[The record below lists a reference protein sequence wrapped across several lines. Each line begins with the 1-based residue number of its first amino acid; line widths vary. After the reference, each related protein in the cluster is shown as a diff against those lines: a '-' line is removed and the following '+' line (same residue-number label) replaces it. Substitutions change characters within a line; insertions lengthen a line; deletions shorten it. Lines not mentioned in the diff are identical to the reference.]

1 MRLTLMC
8 LRNLF
13 RRRLRTLFCLVGI
26 SLATMSLV
34 AIGATTT
41 RYVAIIKEMNLFFSN
56 DIVVVAKGVLVVQA
70 FPIGGSIQ
78 ESTVDRVKAVEGA
91 KTAFPLLFILDFG
104 IEGAIQPV
112 PLKFVIGMPGNWSI
126 LVGSAPLLPKGWW
139 PSANS
144 TNGEAVIGSSFAKD
158 HGLVVGSQI
167 NVENHFLN
175 VTGILKTQS
184 VLLSRAIIMPL
195 QLAQDVYG
203 YNMLINMIV
212 VKPQEGVAV
221 EELARRIE
229 TDIAS
234 VSALTSDERNGIIA
248 PFLQD
253 VESLVLAITV
263 TLFLVNATIVT
274 IVSMIN
280 ISERRRDFA
289 TLYAL
294 GAPKGFVIRMVVTET
309 GLIGLLGSVAGI
321 IMGAN
326 AAVLIASYY
335 SNLPVSIVFPDLFII
350 VPPLFMVEVMMLTV
364 IISCVAGFILAMFA
378 TRTDVGSVLR
388 SEY

>member
-1 MRLTLMC
+1 
-8 LRNLF
+8 
-13 RRRLRTLFCLVGI
+13 
-26 SLATMSLV
+26 
-34 AIGATTT
+34 
-41 RYVAIIKEMNLFFSN
+41 
-56 DIVVVAKGVLVVQA
+56 
-70 FPIGGSIQ
+70 
-78 ESTVDRVKAVEGA
+78 
-91 KTAFPLLFILDFG
+91 
-104 IEGAIQPV
+104 
-112 PLKFVIGMPGNWSI
+112 
-126 LVGSAPLLPKGWW
+126 
-139 PSANS
+139 
-144 TNGEAVIGSSFAKD
+144 
-158 HGLVVGSQI
+158 
-167 NVENHFLN
+167 
-175 VTGILKTQS
+175 
-184 VLLSRAIIMPL
+184 
-195 QLAQDVYG
+195 
-203 YNMLINMIV
+203 MIV